1 MKPPHHMIAVMLP
14 EMLLATI
21 KATPIGDMAFMTRE
35 DGKPFTSKESFGN
48 WFGARCREAGLE
60 KGKAAHGIR
69 KFAATNDAENGA
81 TTHELMARFGWSS
94 PSMAEPYTRSAD
106 RQRISLAA
114 SARAGERMEA
124 ILPRTLEQG
133 AGKTAKKP

>member
-1 MKPPHHMIAVMLP
+1 
-14 EMLLATI
+14 
-21 KATPIGDMAFMTRE
+21 
-35 DGKPFTSKESFGN
+35 
-48 WFGARCREAGLE
+48 
-60 KGKAAHGIR
+60 
-69 KFAATNDAENGA
+69 
-81 TTHELMARFGWSS
+81 MARFGWSS